1 MPITKLTDTS
11 PGAPAAFNGSIG
23 SLIALLDFCLVT
35 TMGWTKTH
43 SGTNLAT
50 YRAPTG
56 NRRYLAVTDTA
67 TLQARLRV
75 FDTATAAGVAVAN
88 GTNPVPTEA
97 QVSGGAYFQ
106 KGADTTFNQ
115 PWTFLSDGKSFYL
128 CANYYSS
135 LGRFNILF
143 FGDFVSY
150 RPGDTCNTLLIAG
163 NVSTSG
169 VGNTFP
175 VIAPVYGTTAA
186 GHWLAGLSTQVAG
199 SVMASK
205 GTHPFI
211 NNSTVIGVGLAYPSP
226 IEGGMLLS
234 RLHIGEPGVG
244 IRGHLPGALVP
255 MHSIS
260 AGFNQGDTFSGSGEL
275 AGRNFE
281 IWAPYSG
288 GTASY
293 VAIETTD
300 NWGS

>member
-1 MPITKLTDTS
+1 MPITKLTNTS

-35 TMGWTKTH
+35 TLGWTKIA
-43 SGTNLAT
+43 GTNVAS
-50 YRAPTG
+50 YHSNAG
-56 NRRYLAVTDTA
+56 NGRWLAVTDTA
-67 TLQARLRV
+67 TLQARVRG
-75 FDTATAAGVAVAN
+75 FDTMTAAGVDVAN
-88 GTNPVPTEA
+88 GTNPFPNDT
-97 QVSGGAYFQ
+97 QLSGGAYFQ

-293 VAIETTD
+293 VAMETTD